1 MTRLSSYSQL
11 AIASPRKKLP
21 CRQLL
26 SLQCSVSRDNVGLL
40 KDFLAHLSWLVDV
53 LGSLGNF
60 LDPDGVVEAG
70 VLSVDILKPLVLTDD
85 LNDIL
90 VDELSDFVLR
100 VDSTSTDVVGGKLE
114 HVLGDELADLLENGD
129 EVFISSRNLF
139 MLLKAT
145 LLENAVKCA
154 CLICRL
160 SGAV

>member
-1 MTRLSSYSQL
+1 MMTRLSSYSQL
-11 AIASPRKKLP
+11 AIASPRKKLS

-40 KDFLAHLSWLVDV
+40 KDFLAHLGWLVDV

-114 HVLGDELADLLENGD
+114 HVLGDELADLLENGN
-129 EVFISSRNLF
+129 EVLVTS
-139 MLLKAT
+139 
-145 LLENAVKCA
+145 
-154 CLICRL
+154 
-160 SGAV
+160 